1 MGLIGTGLTIFKV
14 FSLSETGKPFWDDCV
29 EQSWSMYCNNAYI
42 HNYQK
47 HGIEKD
53 EFSSAFAQTE
63 QIIHSYKSLS
73 SHWFLTL
80 TLFQWYLVLLSEF
93 TWGI

>member
-1 MGLIGTGLTIFKV
+1 MINHGWVLSVKGLSFLEFQIYLLKIV
-14 FSLSETGKPFWDDCV
+14 KPPQDDCV

-53 EFSSAFAQTE
+53 EFCSAFAQTE

-73 SHWFLTL
+73 SQWFLTL
-80 TLFQWYLVLLSEF
+80 TLFPRYLVF
-93 TWGI
+93 